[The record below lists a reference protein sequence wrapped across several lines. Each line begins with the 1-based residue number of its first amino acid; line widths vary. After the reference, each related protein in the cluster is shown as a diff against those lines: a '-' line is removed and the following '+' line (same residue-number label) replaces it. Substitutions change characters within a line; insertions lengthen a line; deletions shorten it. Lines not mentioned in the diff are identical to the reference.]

1 MDWKEE
7 LNPAERNKIEEILS
21 LGLRIP
27 SPPQLLFDIERTLS
41 DPDANANKLTRM
53 IKRDAGLTASIFE
66 LSNSISYGAG
76 TEVNT
81 LEEALLRLGQDE
93 ILNITRGALLR
104 KVIGGNGPAFERFW
118 ERSQAI
124 AQISAALTLRGGVS
138 WSFDTAYLAGLFH
151 DCGVPI
157 LMQRFPDYGK
167 AIGLEKIDAW
177 TNLYQEDARFGTDHS
192 LVGYFVARNWHL
204 PEDICKA
211 ILYHHRPDEA
221 SGDTVQHVAILRL
234 ASNFFSQII
243 SGRDNP
249 EWESRKKDILNTLGI
264 SEEEY
269 GSYTY
274 LGNVSGQPNPQGGDP
289 RIPA

>member
-7 LNPAERNKIEEILS
+7 LDPVELNKIEEIIS

-41 DPDANANKLTRM
+41 DPDANTNKLTQL
-53 IKRDAGLTASIFE
+53 IKGDAGLTASIFE
-66 LSNSISYGAG
+66 LSSSPSYGAG
-76 TEVNT
+76 VEVKT
-81 LEEALLRLGQDE
+81 LEGALLRLGQNE
-93 ILNITRGALLR
+93 LLNITRGALL
-104 KVIGGNGPAFERFW
+104 KKAIGGNGPMLERFW

-124 AQISAALTLRGGVS
+124 AQISAALALRNGVK

-167 AIGLEKIDAW
+167 AIGLEKIEAW
-177 TNLYQEDARFGTDHS
+177 TNLYQEDARLGADHS
-192 LVGYFVARNWHL
+192 LVGYFIAHNWHL

-234 ASNFFSQII
+234 ASNFFSQLI

-249 EWESRKKDILNTLGI
+249 EWESRKKGVLNALGI
-264 SEEEY
+264 PEEEY

-274 LGNVSGQPNPQGGDP
+274 LGDVSGQPDEGADP
-289 RIPA
+289 RIPT